1 MNTNQLIN
9 FMTCNF
15 KYTYVTQYLNSTVHC
30 AYVVHLREINP
41 IQQISENLSHIMC
54 EGNYQF
60 LQVGPQLPP
69 M

>member
-1 MNTNQLIN
+1 MMCKLLQAISNLST
-9 FMTCNF
+9 
-15 KYTYVTQYLNSTVHC
+15 TVHC
-30 AYVVHLREINP
+30 AYVVHLGDINP

-54 EGNYQF
+54 EGHYQF